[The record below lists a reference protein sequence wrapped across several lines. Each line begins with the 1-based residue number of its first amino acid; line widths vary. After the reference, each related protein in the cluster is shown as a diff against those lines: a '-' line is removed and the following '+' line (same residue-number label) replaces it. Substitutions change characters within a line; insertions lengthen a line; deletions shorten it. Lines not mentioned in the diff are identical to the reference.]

1 MKELI
6 SNSDYKNWLIDLKSK
21 IRVSQLKA
29 TLAVNVALISFYWDL
44 GKMIFEKEKVWG
56 SKLIDNLSKDL
67 KEEFPEMTGLSVR
80 NLKYCRSFYN
90 FYNQNVFGQQPVAQ
104 IQNIS
109 NNTEIIIGQ
118 QAVAQFETTDNQQN
132 TFAQQSVA
140 QIPWGHN
147 ILIFSK
153 SKSLEEAN
161 FYIEKTIKNQWSRNI
176 LSLQIENNLFE
187 RQGKSINNFSNTLIE
202 PFSDLAQQVLKDP
215 YIFEFLSLDEKYR
228 EKDIENQL
236 IEHVQKFLLELGKGF
251 AFVARQYHFNIA
263 EKDYYIDLLFYHI
276 HLKCY
281 VVIDLKNTKFVPEFA
296 GKMNFYLSAIDDL
309 LKKSDDN
316 PTIGLLLCKSKNN
329 LEVEFA
335 LRGMSKPIGVSEFIL
350 TQNLPENLKSKLPTI
365 EEIESELKEFDNE
378 VI

>member
-6 SNSDYKNWLIDLKSK
+6 SNNDYKNWLIDLKSK

-29 TLAVNVALISFYWDL
+29 TLAVNVALIGFYWDL
-44 GKMIFEKEKVWG
+44 GKIISEKEKVWG

-67 KEEFPEMTGLSVR
+67 KEEFPEMSGFSVR
-80 NLKYCRSFYN
+80 NLIYCRNFYN
-90 FYNQNVFGQQPVAQ
+90 FYNQN
-104 IQNIS
+104 
-109 NNTEIIIGQ
+109 TIGQ
-118 QAVAQFETTDNQQN
+118 QAVAQLEDKTSSEIVQQPVAQFDDSDNQQN
-132 TFAQQSVA
+132 TFSQQLVA

-161 FYIEKTIKNQWSRNI
+161 FYIEKTIENQWSRN
-176 LSLQIENNLFE
+176 LLALQIENGLFA

-215 YIFEFLSLDEKYR
+215 YIFGFLSLDEKHR

-251 AFVARQYHFNIA
+251 AFVARQYHFNIT
-263 EKDYYIDLLFYHI
+263 ENDYYIDLLFYHI

-365 EEIESELKEFDNE
+365 EEIEKELEKYEKG
-378 VI
+378 